1 MSWTAILEFESPSA
15 GIEVGDVVIL
25 DASGSV
31 SSSRPITLRA
41 RPHRMGWHGSQV
53 FTWPT
58 LSMINKTIVG
68 RSKDVRPLRVRV
80 VGLDD

>member
-1 MSWTAILEFESPSA
+1 MWCDPRRIGVGLEQPSDHTACKATPDGL
-15 GIEVGDVVIL
+15 
-25 DASGSV
+25 
-31 SSSRPITLRA
+31 A
-41 RPHRMGWHGSQV
+41 RGSQV

-68 RSKDVRPLRVRV
+68 RSKDVRPLRMRV